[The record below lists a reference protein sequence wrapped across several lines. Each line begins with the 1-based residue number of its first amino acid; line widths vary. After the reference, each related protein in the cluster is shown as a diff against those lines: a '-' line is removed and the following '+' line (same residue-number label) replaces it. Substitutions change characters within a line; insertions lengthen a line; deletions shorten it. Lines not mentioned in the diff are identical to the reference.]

1 MKSLRFALSFAA
13 LASAT
18 FAVQP
23 AFAQAE
29 NQLLVAPI
37 TSETE
42 PYALGARASA
52 QGEAAKPQS
61 GHDHTQAATTQAP
74 TDAQK
79 SFAAMK
85 QFAGAW
91 EGKVTISPS
100 FKGVEESE
108 MSVHL
113 RVLSHGNSIA
123 HDMKSKSDPDD
134 PTKFDHPITMIYL
147 DNGELNLVHYCDAGN
162 RPHMTGKLSD
172 DGKTVDFDFRDVSG
186 PTKYGNMYHAR
197 FVKIDDDH
205 HIEEWTFMLPGNK
218 QMVARAELHRVAD
231 ATTTASVR

>member
-18 FAVQP
+18 FAAQP

-42 PYALGARASA
+42 LYALGAGASA

-61 GHDHTQAATTQAP
+61 GHDHTQAATTQAL

-79 SFAAMK
+79 AFTAMK
-85 QFAGAW
+85 TFGGVW
-91 EGKVTISPS
+91 EGDVTISPS
-100 FKGVEESE
+100 FKGAEKAPLRVN
-108 MSVHL
+108 L

-123 HDMKSKSDPDD
+123 HDMKGLGEPED
-134 PTKFDHPITMIYL
+134 PTKYDHPITMIYL

-172 DGKTVDFDFRDVSG
+172 DGKTVEFTFRDLTG
-186 PTKYGNMYHAR
+186 PTERGNMYHAR
-197 FVKIDDDH
+197 FTAIDADH
-205 HIEEWTFMLPGNK
+205 HIEEWTYMMPGNK
-218 QMVARAELHRVAD
+218 PMVARMELHRVAD
-231 ATTTASVR
+231 TATTASAR